1 MGFDMAVPVKLDLD
15 IRAKA
20 VELWI
25 TLQQLLAGDML
36 SEETEEA
43 VLDVRLLINELY
55 GDLP

>member
-1 MGFDMAVPVKLDLD
+1 MVPTKVDLD

-25 TLQQLLAGDML
+25 SLQQLLIGDKL
-36 SEETEEA
+36 TEETESA
-43 VLDVRLLINELY
+43 VLDVRLLINGLY